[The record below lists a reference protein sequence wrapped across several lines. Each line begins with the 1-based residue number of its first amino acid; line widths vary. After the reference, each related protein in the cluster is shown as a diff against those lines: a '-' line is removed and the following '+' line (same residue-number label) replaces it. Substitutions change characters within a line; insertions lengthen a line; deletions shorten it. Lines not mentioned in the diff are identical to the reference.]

1 MSLDA
6 KYPLKFSI
14 DSSNIILPS
23 VVILIFFT
31 YIAAYVSNGSSLV
44 AQKLYPFTLCLNIKN
59 IEQYTPETEHDLKQ
73 IVQLIEA
80 SETFE
85 LGSLQSDLDKV
96 FEQVKTVDPNS
107 DALKKYNY
115 WKYLTTIKKNI
126 SNHPTPQW
134 KIV

>member
-1 MSLDA
+1 MYLTIIAEKLKEGIEANILLDA
-6 KYPLKFSI
+6 
-14 DSSNIILPS
+14 IIQFL
-23 VVILIFFT
+23 
-31 YIAAYVSNGSSLV
+31 
-44 AQKLYPFTLCLNIKN
+44 
-59 IEQYTPETEHDLKQ
+59 EQYTPETEHDLKQ